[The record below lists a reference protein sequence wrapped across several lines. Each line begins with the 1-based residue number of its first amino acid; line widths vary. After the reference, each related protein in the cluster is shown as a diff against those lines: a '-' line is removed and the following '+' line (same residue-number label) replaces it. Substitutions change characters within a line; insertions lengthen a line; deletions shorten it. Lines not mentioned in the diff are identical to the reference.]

1 LIKLIDKNAKLRK
14 QVKLE
19 PGIGEKLEDPL
30 FDINNDSDN
39 SNAAELSHAEVSIRI
54 DDGNESQELITK
66 ASSEVDLL
74 YLDYPVQDYKRIG
87 SHSPRYDSDDQKKMC
102 KKQTK
107 EEMSKHFRHLYG
119 KFIENK
125 LSQQSS
131 NDLELEAIESM
142 KMGTL

>member
-1 LIKLIDKNAKLRK
+1 MIKLIDKNAKLRK

-30 FDINNDSDN
+30 FDITNDSDN
-39 SNAAELSHAEVSIRI
+39 SDAAELSHAGVSIRI

-66 ASSEVDLL
+66 ASSEVDLF
-74 YLDYPVQDYKRIG
+74 YLDYPLQDYKRIG
-87 SHSPRYDSDDQKKMC
+87 SHPPGHDSDDQKKMC

-107 EEMSKHFRHLYG
+107 EEMSKHLRHLYG

-131 NDLELEAIESM
+131 SDLELEAMESM
-142 KMGTL
+142 KMGML